1 MNYGSRNYRRRRR
14 TNGAAKK
21 KRKTMDIVLVVVGV
35 LLIAFTLKMIHVF
48 ETTGA
53 IPDILCTCV
62 FAALSGECG
71 IMGWIKVTKDKY
83 TDRKWQ
89 QEDREREK
97 REVKENDV

>member
-1 MNYGSRNYRRRRR
+1 MNYGSRQYRRRRR

-21 KRKTMDIVLVVVGV
+21 KRKTMDVVLVVVGV

-53 IPDILCTCV
+53 IPDTLCTCV

-71 IMGWIKVTKDKY
+71 IMGWIKVKKDKY
-83 TDRKWQ
+83 TDRKWK

-97 REVKENDV
+97 REVKENDF

>member
-1 MNYGSRNYRRRRR
+1 MNYAKRRYTRRRLAK
-14 TNGAAKK
+14 GAARKK
-21 KRKTMDIVLVVVGV
+21 YKTMDVVLVVVGV

-53 IPDILCTCV
+53 IPDTLCTCV

-89 QEDREREK
+89 QEDKERED
-97 REVKENDV
+97 KENDG

>member
-1 MNYGSRNYRRRRR
+1 MRHVLRRYRRCRP
-14 TNGAAKK
+14 TTGVAKK
-21 KRKTMDIVLVVVGV
+21 KYKTMDIVLVVVGF

-53 IPDILCTCV
+53 IPDTLCTCV

-83 TDRKWQ
+83 TERKWQ
-89 QEDREREK
+89 QEDRERE
-97 REVKENDV
+97 EIENDV

>member
-1 MNYGSRNYRRRRR
+1 MRYGSRNYRRRRPATR
-14 TNGAAKK
+14 AARKK
-21 KRKTMDIVLVVVGV
+21 HKTMDVVLVVVGI

-53 IPDILCTCV
+53 IPDTLCTCV